1 MKSFINENN
10 IILNLNTEDKSLIID
25 KMVDTIP
32 ETKLIDKKKFIGDI
46 MKREEME
53 NTVVGF
59 KEAIPNGNSE
69 FIRKTQIV

>member
-32 ETKLIDKKKFIGDI
+32 ETKLIDKKKFICDI
-46 MKREEME
+46 M
-53 NTVVGF
+53 
-59 KEAIPNGNSE
+59 
-69 FIRKTQIV
+69 